1 MPGATLTP
9 GDSVNFRLGL
19 PRVCNRK
26 FYFQG
31 TGGFAVLSFGASTRR
46 RATATNKETA
56 MRLLAGLGPTLGPDG
71 RGRDRRADRCAA
83 ALRTVEPAPFTPDYG
98 GRR

>member
-9 GDSVNFRLGL
+9 GDTVNFRVGL
-19 PRVCNRK
+19 PRVWNPK

-31 TGGFAVLSFGASTRR
+31 TGGFAVLSFGASTRH

-56 MRLLAGLGPTLGPDG
+56 MRLLAALGPTLGPDG
-71 RGRDRRADRCAA
+71 PAAIA
-83 ALRTVEPAPFTPDYG
+83 ALVGAPPRFGPSS
-98 GRR
+98 